1 MGNPHP
7 YPMGQHPDSRA
18 LTHQQGAL
26 GIPVH
31 KSGPARY
38 SETAR
43 GSPLPQGSQARL
55 WGLEVPSTGPF

>member
-7 YPMGQHPDSRA
+7 YPIGQHPDSRA

-55 WGLEVPSTGPF
+55 